1 MANAIKD
8 RKTVFEPLATAL
20 GPMGDFGLTANYVVP
35 AGVAQNLDANGRPKN
50 PGSADEIVAGVTHQ
64 PFDNTGGANDAIKVP
79 LYRGPHK
86 FALHGI
92 NPPTAEDNGRM
103 AYFADNQTVSRS
115 AADGSPGGKIESVEA
130 DGVVVNV
137 GWMPLKWATDI
148 GDLLD
153 LTAGVADTTLQA
165 LPNPADAPATPDALR
180 DDIVNNLLPVLRNNF
195 ADIAAK
201 LNAVIASIR

>member
-1 MANAIKD
+1 MANAVKD
-8 RKTVFEPLATAL
+8 RKTVFEPLATTL
-20 GPMGDFGLTANYVVP
+20 GAMGDFGLAANYVVP
-35 AGVAQNLDANGRPKN
+35 AGVAQNLDAFGRLKN
-50 PGSADEIVAGVTHQ
+50 PGAADEIVAGVTHE
-64 PFDNTGGANDAIKVP
+64 PYDNTGGANDAVKCR
-79 LYRGPHK
+79 LFRGPHK
-86 FALHGI
+86 FALHGV
-92 NPPTAEDNGRM
+92 NPPTPDDIGRM
-103 AYFADNQTVSRS
+103 SYLADNQTVSRVAS
-115 AADGSPGGKIESVEA
+115 DGSPGGRIESIEP

-165 LPNPADAPATPDALR
+165 LPNPAAAPATPTALR

-201 LNAVIASIR
+201 LNAVIATIR